1 MCGRYSLTGPNPAKV
16 RERFALGDDIPVEQR
31 FNVAPGTD
39 VVAVTTDREGA
50 PRGDLLR
57 WGLVPHWAESPKVG
71 YKMINAR
78 AETLAERPAFRDALA
93 TRRCLIVADGF
104 YEWQPRKHGPKLPWW
119 ITRADH
125 EPFAFAGLWA
135 LWRPAPDVEPLRS
148 CTIITTEATASLREV
163 HGRMPVILEAGAEA
177 AWLDHGTA
185 PGALA
190 DLLAP
195 FEGTTR
201 IPVST
206 AVNDAAHDAP
216 DCIEPVDPGPDEPAS
231 ATLF

>member
-1 MCGRYSLTGPNPAKV
+1 
-16 RERFALGDDIPVEQR
+16 
-31 FNVAPGTD
+31 
-39 VVAVTTDREGA
+39 
-50 PRGDLLR
+50 
-57 WGLVPHWAESPKVG
+57 VPHWAESPKVG

-78 AETLAERPAFRDALA
+78 AETLADRPAFRDALA

-104 YEWQPRKHGPKLPWW
+104 YEWQPRTHGPKQPWW
-119 ITRADH
+119 ITREDGA
-125 EPFAFAGLWA
+125 PFAFAGLWA
-135 LWRPAPDVEPLRS
+135 SWRPAPDVEPLRS

-163 HGRMPVILEAGAEA
+163 HGRMPVMLEAGAEA

-231 ATLF
+231 PTLF